1 MSDSNII
8 LDVDRKN
15 FKICWMDKKHV
26 LRHVG
31 LSNDKIHVSFWK
43 DFFLTMEKNYGPD
56 TPEMWDEFQYKD
68 DVMRC
73 YISPDGDGFKL
84 TLKELPVL
92 IFGCKYKTFKKP
104 TMFECFKAGYDYV
117 NSIKKDV
124 NDKERFN
131 AVIMSLEKER
141 DYWQG
146 KFEQLSEEYASLE
159 AKYNEALQFIDDLTE
174 EECRKAANERLSDKA
189 KDELEYLYDYATETF
204 RQVTDFDEFDQP
216 ILAKRGFPFNAE
228 LGMKIIN
235 LYHRKDFKPQQIV
248 NHLGLHGLNNNPRN
262 TVERFLK
269 AYNRGLLERAIMFCC
284 NNPYNDVHMDAEEL
298 LKYPS

>member
-43 DFFLTMEKNYGPD
+43 DFFLTMEENYGLD
-56 TPEMWDEFQYKD
+56 TPEMWDAFQHKSN
-68 DVMRC
+68 VMRC
-73 YISPDGDGFKL
+73 YISPDVDGFKL
-84 TLKELPVL
+84 TLKELPVS

-117 NSIKKDV
+117 NHVQNED
-124 NDKERFN
+124 N
-131 AVIMSLEKER
+131 LEKER

-159 AKYNEALQFIDDLTE
+159 EKYNEALQFIDDLTE

-269 AYNRGLLERAIMFCC
+269 AYNKGLLERAIMFCC